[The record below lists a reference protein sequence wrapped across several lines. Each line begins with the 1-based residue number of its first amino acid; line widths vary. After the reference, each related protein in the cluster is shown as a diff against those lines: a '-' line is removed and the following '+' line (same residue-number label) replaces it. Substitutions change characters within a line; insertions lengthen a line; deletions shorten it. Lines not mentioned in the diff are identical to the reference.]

1 MSDFPLKKVLVAN
14 RGEIARR
21 VMHTCRLLDVR
32 TVAVHSEVDH
42 NAPFVRD
49 ADEVVPLS
57 GTSAAETYLSIE
69 AIIQAAERAGA
80 DAIHPGYGFLSEN
93 VRFARAVR
101 NAGITWIGPSPET
114 MEQMGSKA
122 RARELAQRAG
132 VPVVPGGSE
141 GDKGDETLLAQ
152 AQTLGFPVLIK
163 ASAGGGGKGMRV
175 VARVADFA
183 DGLEAARR
191 EARSAFG
198 DDHLIVEKYLE
209 NPRHV
214 EVQVFGD
221 ACGNVVHLFERE
233 CSIQRRHQKV
243 LEESPSPALSPE
255 QRREMGE
262 AAVRLA
268 REAGYANAGTVEF
281 ILDQAGAFYFLEMNT
296 RLQVEHP
303 VTECVTN
310 LDLVAWQLR
319 VAAGEPLPLA
329 QDRITQRGHAI
340 EVRLY
345 AEDPAQGFVPQ
356 TGTVQT
362 LSLPQG
368 LGVRWDSGLETG
380 LAVTAH
386 YDPLLAKLIVS
397 APDRTGAIRRL
408 QDALDRTVVLGVN
421 TNLSFLQAVAKHPA
435 FARGETTTGFIPA
448 HFEGW
453 LPPEPAER
461 AWAAL
466 AAFEVLGR
474 GEEEAIANGGAV
486 PDPWQRV
493 RGWRNL

>member
-1 MSDFPLKKVLVAN
+1 VSDFPLKKVLIAN

-21 VMHTCRLLDVR
+21 VLHTCRLLDVR
-32 TVAVHSEVDH
+32 TVAVHSDIDTD
-42 NAPFVRD
+42 APFVRD
-49 ADEVVPLS
+49 ADEAVSLP
-57 GTSAAETYLSIE
+57 GASAAETYLNAE
-69 AIIQAAERAGA
+69 ALVRAAERAGA

-101 NAGITWIGPSPET
+101 DAGLSWIGPSPET

-132 VPVVPGGSE
+132 VPVVPGASE
-141 GDKGDETLLAQ
+141 GDEGDEALLAQ
-152 AQTLGFPVLIK
+152 AREIGFPVLIK

-175 VARVADFA
+175 VEREADFP

-221 ACGNVVHLFERE
+221 ADGQVVHLFERE
-233 CSIQRRHQKV
+233 CSIQRRHQKI

-255 QRREMGE
+255 LRREMGE

-268 REAGYANAGTVEF
+268 REAAYANAGTVEF
-281 ILDQAGAFYFLEMNT
+281 ILDGQGNFYFLEMNT

-319 VAAGEPLPLA
+319 VAAGEPLPLS
-329 QDRITQRGHAI
+329 QRQITQRGHAI

-345 AEDPAQGFVPQ
+345 AEDPAQGFAPQ
-356 TGTVQT
+356 TGSVNV

-368 LGVRWDSGLETG
+368 LGVRWDSGLAEG
-380 LAVTAH
+380 MAVTAH

-397 APDRTGAIRRL
+397 AADRAGAIRRL
-408 QDALDRTVVLGVN
+408 RDALDRTVVLGVH
-421 TNLSFLQAVAKHPA
+421 TNLSFLQAVAAHPA

-448 HFEGW
+448 HFGDW
-453 LPPEPAER
+453 LPPEPDER

-466 AAFEVLGR
+466 AAFEMLGR
-474 GEEEAIANGGAV
+474 GLKGAIHGEAV
-486 PDPWQRV
+486 PDPWQQV